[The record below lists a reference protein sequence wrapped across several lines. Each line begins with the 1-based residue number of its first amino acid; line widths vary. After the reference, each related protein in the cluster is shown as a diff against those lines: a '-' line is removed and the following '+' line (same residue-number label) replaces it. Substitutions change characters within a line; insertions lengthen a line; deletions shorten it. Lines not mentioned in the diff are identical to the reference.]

1 MEMVRGLGV
10 IVLCLF
16 SSTASV
22 AASPS
27 KTLLLWPD
35 GAPGAVG
42 TTDADKP
49 SLDVYVPAKPVGGS
63 AVVIAPGGGYTHLSL
78 DREGAEAAQ
87 WLNERGVIAFVLHYR
102 FSPRYHY
109 PAPILDGERAVRYVR
124 AHAAD
129 FGIDPKRI
137 GIWGFSAGGHVASS
151 VATHFD
157 GGQPEAADPVE
168 RVSDRPDFAILAYG
182 VLSMQAEIANPGSR
196 RNLLGGNP
204 DPALV
209 EQFSNEQQ
217 VMRDTPFCFLF
228 HTGADPGVPVE
239 NSMRFYAA
247 LRRAGVPAELH
258 IFEQGK
264 HGVGLAQSDPQLRK
278 WTDLLDGWM
287 RLHGWIAST
296 QP

>member
-1 MEMVRGLGV
+1 MEMVRGLAV
-10 IVLCLF
+10 IALCLF
-16 SSTASV
+16 SSAASQ

-27 KTLLLWPD
+27 KTVLLWPD

-42 TTDADKP
+42 VTDADKP
-49 SLDVYVPAKPVGGS
+49 SLDVYLPAKPVGGA
-63 AVVIAPGGGYTHLSL
+63 AVVVAPGGGYTHLSL
-78 DREGAEAAQ
+78 DHEGAEAAL

-109 PAPILDGERAVRYVR
+109 PAPIVDGERAVRYVR

-137 GIWGFSAGGHVASS
+137 GMWGFSAGAHVASS

-157 GGQPEAADPVE
+157 GGQPDAADPVE

-182 VLSMQAEIANPGSR
+182 VLSMQAEIAHPGSR

-217 VMRDTPFCFLF
+217 VMRDTPSCFLF

-247 LRRAGVPAELH
+247 LRRAGIPAELH

-264 HGVGLAQSDPQLRK
+264 HGVGMAQSDPQLRK

-287 RLHGWIAST
+287 RLHGWIAT
-296 QP
+296 PQP

>member
-1 MEMVRGLGV
+1 MGIVRGLAV
-10 IVLCLF
+10 IALCLF
-16 SSTASV
+16 SSGASLV
-22 AASPS
+22 ASPS

-42 TTDADKP
+42 ITDEDKP
-49 SLDVYVPAKPVGGS
+49 SLDVYLPAKPAGGT
-63 AVVIAPGGGYTHLSL
+63 AVVVVPGGGYDHLSL
-78 DREGAEAAQ
+78 DREGAQAAQ

-129 FGIDPKRI
+129 FGIDPKKV

-151 VATHFD
+151 AATHFD
-157 GGQPEAADPVE
+157 GGQPDATDTVE
-168 RVSDRPDFAILAYG
+168 RVSNRPDFAILAYG
-182 VLSMQAEIANPGSR
+182 VLSMQPEIAHPGSR
-196 RNLLGGNP
+196 RRLLGGNP

-209 EQFSNEQQ
+209 EQFSNENQ
-217 VMRDTPFCFLF
+217 VTRDTPPCFLF
-228 HTGADPGVPVE
+228 HTGNDATVPVE

-247 LRRAGVPAELH
+247 LKRVGVPAELH

-278 WTDLLDGWM
+278 WPELVEGWM
-287 RLHGWIAST
+287 RLHGWIAVA